1 MRRLSWSKRCL
12 QKSVPSLYSPLLF
25 PQEALSTGRGQR
37 SLPRQQSQISR
48 SPQDKSLASETKV
61 PVATATLSFFPPQ
74 TLPNETQVITFALA
88 AGSHMW
94 QPQTSEYKPFFPR
107 LQCRSVERDRY
118 GRVRQYRRSSSRD
131 RDRRRRHSRDEDKF
145 KGSLSEGM
153 KVDQE
158 SSEEEV

>member
-1 MRRLSWSKRCL
+1 MRQPSGSKRCS
-12 QKSVPSLYSPLLF
+12 QKSVPSLYSPLPF
-25 PQEALSTGRGQR
+25 PQEALPSGLGQG

-48 SPQDKSLASETKV
+48 SPQDKPLASETKV
-61 PVATATLSFFPPQ
+61 PVAAATLSFFPPQ
-74 TLPNETQVITFALA
+74 TLPNETQVITFTSA

-94 QPQTSEYKPFFPR
+94 QPQTSEYNLFSPH
-107 LQCRSVERDRY
+107 LSCRSVERDRY